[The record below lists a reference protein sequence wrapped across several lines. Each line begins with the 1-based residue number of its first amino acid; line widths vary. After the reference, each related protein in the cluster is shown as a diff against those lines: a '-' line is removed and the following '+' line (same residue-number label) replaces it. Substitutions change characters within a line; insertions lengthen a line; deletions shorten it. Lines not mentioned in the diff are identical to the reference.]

1 MVSSALNISVAAL
14 GRLLDGE
21 LSLVTHTY
29 PKLMLTGAYHKL
41 ARLGLLL
48 QLTHFD
54 GLRYVQFSESSDNG
68 LKNIH
73 PGLLEELSL
82 RAWSAHSQVQ
92 CHSPKRSFV
101 HAAYNDDLN
110 SHLVVIIAV
119 PDGQHLRNRGD

>member
-21 LSLVTHTY
+21 FHTY

-48 QLTHFD
+48 QLTHFN

-73 PGLLEELSL
+73 PGLLEGLSL
-82 RAWSAHSQVQ
+82 RAWSSVTRQKDRLSMQ
-92 CHSPKRSFV
+92 
-101 HAAYNDDLN
+101 L
-110 SHLVVIIAV
+110 IMTI
-119 PDGQHLRNRGD
+119 